1 MKEALVYYG
10 IVTHTYFK
18 TCLILKIN
26 DLVKIKERKKSFIHN
41 HKRHEYKH
49 FTQHEKHTKSLFIYY
64 ITQDNIL
71 FDVNNVMINGVR
83 RHIMPQAASELK
95 INTTKL
101 SSRVSVP

>member
-1 MKEALVYYG
+1 M
-10 IVTHTYFK
+10 
-18 TCLILKIN
+18 
-26 DLVKIKERKKSFIHN
+26 
-41 HKRHEYKH
+41 
-49 FTQHEKHTKSLFIYY
+49 KSLFIYY

-71 FDVNNVMINGVR
+71 FDVNNVMINVVR